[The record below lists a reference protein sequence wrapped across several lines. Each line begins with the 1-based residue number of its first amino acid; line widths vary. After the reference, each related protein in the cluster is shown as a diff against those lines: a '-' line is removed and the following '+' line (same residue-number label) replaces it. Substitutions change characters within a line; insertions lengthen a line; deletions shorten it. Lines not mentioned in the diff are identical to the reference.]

1 MRNVLKIFSIFLV
14 VMLLVA
20 TFSIATEEDIM
31 PISMDYFDDY
41 DSSIDS
47 DLFLQEDNIT
57 LENKVNG
64 NIYAMG
70 DTIKI
75 ASPEING
82 NIFAIAGTKIEINGK
97 INGSV
102 YVISE
107 NLELQG
113 TMNDVYAISTN
124 VTLGEEASIRD
135 FKVISENTIIDGVV
149 NRNAYVLG
157 ENVNIGESYSAK
169 VDGTLYTSAEILGST
184 ANINSIEK
192 IEKEEKEIISDEEM
206 EKIGTGI
213 LTVFNLIF
221 FYSTE
226 VIGLVIISI
235 IVMFTAKDKM
245 HDSEFKTNIFMDLVY
260 GLLYF
265 VGGWGIVIAL
275 MLTVIGIPVAF
286 ILGLLL
292 VLVCWKITIPVAT
305 IEISKML
312 FKEGNKSKFFVAIV
326 AFLIFTAINI
336 IAFNPTIG
344 SLVKNLVSLYGL
356 GHLGRNLFGKRKE
369 EVAEILQ

>member
-1 MRNVLKIFSIFLV
+1 MKKILKIFSIFLV
-14 VMLLVA
+14 VMLLVV
-20 TFSIATEEDIM
+20 TTISIATEEDIM

-41 DSSIDS
+41 GFVDS

-57 LENKVNG
+57 LEKKVNG
-64 NIYAMG
+64 NVYAMG

-113 TMNDVYAISTN
+113 TMNDVYAISSN

-213 LTVFNLIF
+213 LNVFNLIF

-245 HDSEFKTNIFMDLVY
+245 HDNEFKTNIFMDLVY

-265 VGGWGIVIAL
+265 VGGWGIVVAL

-326 AFLIFTAINI
+326 AFLIFTAVNI

-369 EVAEILQ
+369 EVVEILQ

>member
-1 MRNVLKIFSIFLV
+1 
-14 VMLLVA
+14 
-20 TFSIATEEDIM
+20 
-31 PISMDYFDDY
+31 
-41 DSSIDS
+41 
-47 DLFLQEDNIT
+47 
-57 LENKVNG
+57 
-64 NIYAMG
+64 MG

-113 TMNDVYAISTN
+113 TMNDVYAISSN

-213 LTVFNLIF
+213 LNVFNLIF

-245 HDSEFKTNIFMDLVY
+245 HDNEFKTNIFMDLVY

-265 VGGWGIVIAL
+265 VGGWGIVVAL

-305 IEISKML
+305 K
-312 FKEGNKSKFFVAIV
+312 
-326 AFLIFTAINI
+326 
-336 IAFNPTIG
+336 
-344 SLVKNLVSLYGL
+344 KN
-356 GHLGRNLFGKRKE
+356 
-369 EVAEILQ
+369 